1 MSRYTLADRLIG
13 YRSAPPRWG
22 RISSVPNPQLTNCT
36 ECHQARA
43 PELPDA
49 HGVCTRSRLPVIL
62 MPPNPCPLDAWMD
75 LRPGWWG
82 R

>member
-1 MSRYTLADRLIG
+1 M
-13 YRSAPPRWG
+13 
-22 RISSVPNPQLTNCT
+22 PNPQLTNCT

-49 HGVCTRSRLPVIL
+49 HGVCTRCRLPVIL

-82 R
+82 G